1 MNLYMITTKLP
12 GVITEEFVKLI
23 PQQRA
28 LVNKLMDEGKIMQY
42 SLAMDRSFLWIT
54 ISASSEQEV
63 MDILSTFPLIHYMKP
78 EVSELAFYNSV
89 STELP
94 KLIMN

>member
-1 MNLYMITTKLP
+1 MNLYMVTTKLP
-12 GVITEEFVKLI
+12 SVITEDFVKLI
-23 PQQRA
+23 PKQRA

-42 SLAMDRSFLWIT
+42 SLAIDRSFLWIT
-54 ISASSEQEV
+54 ISATSEQEV
-63 MDILSTFPLIHYMKP
+63 MDILSSFPLIHYMKP
-78 EVSELAFYNSV
+78 EVQELAFYNSV

>member
-12 GVITEEFVKLI
+12 SVITEDFVKLI
-23 PQQRA
+23 PKQRA
-28 LVNKLMDEGKIMQY
+28 QVNRLMDEGKIMQY

-54 ISASSEQEV
+54 ISAASEQDV

-78 EVSELAFYNSV
+78 RISELAFYNSV

>member
-1 MNLYMITTKLP
+1 MITTKLP